1 MVALIQGGIYSTED
15 KWVYLDKTMDLPE
28 GVVLGGIDSEGYYNY
43 VGRVA
48 SGYNIVPARVVP
60 ELGKAT
66 FNSDIL
72 ASQTTSYEVLVG
84 NATVSYHWIR
94 SFDGFR
100 ENNAVPVGT
109 NASNDRVYICRA
121 RYDGGVIIGT
131 LYLARRK
138 CMIQFANLNLREFD
152 KYEILVRERHDK
164 WVIVDKTVDLPEE
177 AVFGGFD
184 PEGYYNYVGRV
195 IYSSNVLPARV
206 VPELGRANYNTD
218 TLGNQATS
226 YEVLVGNATVSY
238 HWIRS
243 FDGFREK
250 NAVSVGTNAVNDR
263 VFICRVRC
271 DEALFIGTL
280 YLNKRMCIVKHEN
293 LPLRQFDKYEIL
305 VRE

>member
-1 MVALIQGGIYSTED
+1 MFSAKSSVIVAVILVQLVAFIQGGIYSTDD
-15 KWVYLDKTMDLPE
+15 KWV
-28 GVVLGGIDSEGYYNY
+28 V
-43 VGRVA
+43 
-48 SGYNIVPARVVP
+48 
-60 ELGKAT
+60 
-66 FNSDIL
+66 
-72 ASQTTSYEVLVG
+72 
-84 NATVSYHWIR
+84 
-94 SFDGFR
+94 
-100 ENNAVPVGT
+100 
-109 NASNDRVYICRA
+109 
-121 RYDGGVIIGT
+121 
-131 LYLARRK
+131 
-138 CMIQFANLNLREFD
+138 
-152 KYEILVRERHDK
+152 
-164 WVIVDKTVDLPEE
+164 VDKTVDLPEE

-195 IYSSNVLPARV
+195 VYSSNILPARV

-305 VRE
+305 VRERHVIDYVPYLM